1 VLNREYAGPLDK
13 LIHQQN
19 LSFEERYRLR
29 TVPWLQSV
37 ATAVQNMLLAATAL
51 GYGSCYNTG
60 CLIAREGMERVLGI
74 EYPWMLVALVPIG
87 MPAHRPRPPKRKSLD
102 EVMEVRS

>member
-1 VLNREYAGPLDK
+1 MNREYAGLLDK

-37 ATAVQNMLLAATAL
+37 ATAVQNMLLATTAL